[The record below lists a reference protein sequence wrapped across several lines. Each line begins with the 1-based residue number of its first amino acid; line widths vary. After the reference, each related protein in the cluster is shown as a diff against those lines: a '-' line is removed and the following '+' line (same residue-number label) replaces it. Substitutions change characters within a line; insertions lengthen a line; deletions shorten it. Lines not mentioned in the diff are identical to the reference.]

1 MSSQRNKGKTQPQLN
16 QQLAAQDEQRRRR
29 EMLLNKQEANR
40 KLAGKLGDFSFDV
53 AKLIIAG
60 AILGGIMK
68 EDVDNG
74 VLIPLSIVVTLMFLI
89 LGVLLIQISNKE
101 KEVKI

>member
-1 MSSQRNKGKTQPQLN
+1 MAN
-16 QQLAAQDEQRRRR
+16 Q
-29 EMLLNKQEANR
+29 QEANR

-68 EDVDNG
+68 EDIDNIL
-74 VLIPLSIVVTLMFLI
+74 LIILAAVVTLGFI
-89 LGVLLIQISNKE
+89 LLGIALYKKSNM
-101 KEVKI
+101 KEVEL